1 MAALPNDPLFSQQ
14 WHLLNTGQFG
24 GKPGV
29 DLNVVPV
36 WEDYTGKGVTVGVYD
51 SGVQYT
57 HPDLDGNYDRSL
69 HLSIGGT
76 THDAF
81 PTDLNNPNNAHG
93 TEVAGII
100 GAEANNGQGVAG
112 VAYDATLSGVRILEM
127 PSEAATSAAMIQQSR
142 FDVVN
147 HSWGPSQ
154 SFNSQFNRLLEGG
167 ETIAL
172 PVRLSALS
180 GRDGLGTVMV
190 VASGN
195 SREAGDNANYS
206 NFGNE
211 RQTVTV
217 AAGTN
222 EGAITDYST
231 PGAPI
236 LVTAPVD
243 RTEVAKAAD
252 PAHPHKTTTT
262 DFLGEQGPSPI
273 YVEGFYGG
281 DYTDAMD
288 GTSAAAPMVSGITA
302 LMLEANPELGFR
314 DVQEILAATA
324 RRFDGPGTFELYR
337 WQENG
342 ADGWNGGG
350 MHFSHDYG
358 YGFVDARA
366 AVRLAETWEKQSTA
380 FNETSVTATSPLG
393 LGTAIPE
400 GGAGVSHTFSLSGGV
415 DVEWIQLELHVDHSW
430 WSDLQVTLTSPDGTV
445 STLIDRPRVSPG
457 YVDSDN
463 PHYSTTGLEGE
474 GYLNFVLTSA
484 AHRGE
489 SSAGEWTL
497 TVKDVG
503 PLGAGTFEGA
513 KLTAYGAPDT
523 ADDLYVFTD
532 EYAEVG
538 GGKLDRIVLGDTGGT
553 DTLNAAAVSTGSTIS
568 LLPGTLSKI
577 DGAWFAIGRDTVI
590 ERAYGGD
597 GGDFITGN
605 AADNLLFGG
614 RGTDVLTGGAGA
626 DTFLVTRYSD
636 EDMITDFN
644 AAAGDRIGLAPGLTY
659 TVADAD
665 FGAEITVGPD
675 ASIILAG
682 ISARQVEASWFIT
695 A

>member
-14 WHLLNTGQFG
+14 WYLLNTGQFG

-29 DLNVVPV
+29 DINVTSV

-57 HPDLDGNYDRSL
+57 HLDLDGTYDRSL
-69 HLSIGGT
+69 HLSLGGT
-76 THDAF
+76 THDAY
-81 PTDLNNPNNAHG
+81 PSDLTNANNAHG
-93 TEVAGII
+93 TAVAGII
-100 GAEANNGQGVAG
+100 GAEANNGEGVAG
-112 VAYDATLSGVRILEM
+112 VAYGATLTGVRILEM
-127 PSEAATSAAMIQQSR
+127 PSEAAMAAAMVQQSR

-147 HSWGPSQ
+147 HSWGPTQ
-154 SFNSQFNRLLEGG
+154 SFVDHFNRLLQGG
-167 ETIAL
+167 EMIAL
-172 PVRLSALS
+172 PVRMSALT

-190 VASGN
+190 VSSGN
-195 SREAGDNANYS
+195 SRGAGDNANYS

-252 PAHPHKTTTT
+252 PTHPHKTTTT
-262 DFLGEQGPSPI
+262 DFIGEQGMSPG
-273 YVEGFYGG
+273 VAEGFAGG

-288 GTSAAAPMVSGITA
+288 GTSAAAPMVSGVVA
-302 LMLEANPELGFR
+302 LMLEANPELGYR
-314 DVQEILAATA
+314 DVQEILAVTA

-342 ADGWNGGG
+342 SDTWNGGG

-366 AVRLAETWEKQSTA
+366 AVRLAETWERQSTA
-380 FNETSVTATSPLG
+380 FDETSVTATSSLG

-415 DVEWIQLELHVDHSW
+415 DVEWIQVEVHIDHSW

-445 STLIDRPRVSPG
+445 SALLDRPRVSPG
-457 YVDSDN
+457 YIDADS
-463 PHYSTTGLEGE
+463 PEYSATGLEGT
-474 GYLNFVLTSA
+474 GYLNFVLTSV

-497 TVKDVG
+497 TVKDAG
-503 PLGAGTFEGA
+503 GLGTGTFEGA
-513 KLTAYGAPDT
+513 TLTAYGAPDS
-523 ADDLYVFTD
+523 ADDLFVFTD
-532 EYAEVG
+532 EYAETSTG
-538 GGKLDRIVLGDTGGT
+538 RLDRMVLADAGGT

-577 DGAWFAIGRDTVI
+577 DGMWFAIGRDTVI

-605 AADNLLFGG
+605 AADNVLFGG
-614 RGTDVLTGGAGA
+614 RGTDVLTGGGGA
-626 DTFLVTRYSD
+626 DVFLVSRYSD

-644 AAAGDRIGLAPGLTY
+644 AAAGDRIGLASGLTY
-659 TVADAD
+659 TVADGD
-665 FGAEITVGPD
+665 YGAEITVGTD
-675 ASIILAG
+675 AMVILAG
-682 ISARQVEASWFIT
+682 ITARQVEASWFIT
-695 A
+695 V